1 MYLSSYIDKNIEVIE
16 DLFKDCSDL
25 KKRKFKVGKEKIDV
39 YMAFI
44 EKAADNTAVDEL
56 VVENLVRYIRTQK
69 EDEKLDFDLIRFGA
83 VARIDVKEAKKINEL
98 EEAILRGDCI
108 LLIDGYDTAVIIAST
123 KWPGRGVE
131 KAETEVSIFGSNEAF
146 TNSLRTNVA
155 LLRHIIK
162 SSRLK
167 VKNFKIGSISDT
179 DVELLYIDNLVRP
192 KILNEV
198 EMQLKNLKTDG
209 LLDSGV
215 LEQLIEKNWKS
226 VFPQLQLTE
235 RTDKTASELLG
246 GRIVILVDNSAF
258 AIILPTTLNSFYQ
271 SSEDYYERWQI
282 MSFVR
287 ILRYIGGVIAIA
299 LPGLYIAITLY
310 HPAMI
315 ETALLLKMAGSR
327 QNVPISGVIEIV
339 SMEIAFELLKEA
351 GIRLPSAIGSTIGIV
366 GGIVIGQAVVDA
378 GIVSPIVVI
387 VVSITAIATFTIPSV
402 SITAAYRLIKF
413 VIIFFSAI
421 LGLYGFW
428 IAILIVL
435 IHLVS
440 LKSYGIPYMYP
451 FVSGSVNEYTDLK
464 DSIIR
469 VPSFMM
475 KKRPIFANPKEK
487 ERE

>member
-1 MYLSSYIDKNIEVIE
+1 MYLSTYIDKNIEQIE
-16 DLFKDCSDL
+16 NLFQDCSDF
-25 KKRKFKVGKEKIDV
+25 KKRKFEIGKEKINV

-44 EKAADNTAVDEL
+44 EKAADNTSVDDL
-56 VVENLVRYIRTQK
+56 VVENLVRYIRTQQ
-69 EDEKLDFDLIRFGA
+69 ENEKLDFDLIKFGA
-83 VARIDVKEAKKINEL
+83 VARIDVTEAKKLDEL
-98 EEAILRGDCI
+98 EKAILRGDCI
-108 LLIDGYDTAVIIAST
+108 LLIDGYDTGIIVAST
-123 KWPGRGVE
+123 KWPSMGVN
-131 KAETEVSIFGSNEAF
+131 KSETEASIFGSNQAF
-146 TNSLRTNVA
+146 TDSLRTNVA

-162 SSRLK
+162 SSSLK
-167 VKNFKIGSISDT
+167 VKNFKIGSVSDT
-179 DVELLYIDNLVRP
+179 DVEVLYIENVVRP
-192 KILNEV
+192 QILKQIEA
-198 EMQLKNLKTDG
+198 QLKALKVDG
-209 LLDSGV
+209 LMDSGV

-226 VFPQLQLTE
+226 VFPQLQLIE
-235 RTDKTASELLG
+235 RTDKAAAELLE

-258 AIILPTTLNSFYQ
+258 AIILPTTLNNFYQ
-271 SSEDYYERWQI
+271 TSGDYYERWQVV
-282 MSFVR
+282 SFIR

-327 QNVPISGVIEIV
+327 QNVPISGVVEV
-339 SMEIAFELLKEA
+339 VAMEIAFELLREA

-378 GIVSPIVVI
+378 GIVSPLVVI

-428 IAILIVL
+428 VAVLIVL

-440 LKSYGIPYMYP
+440 LKSYNIPYMYP
-451 FVSGSVNEYTDLK
+451 FVSGGVNEYSDLK

-469 VPSFMM
+469 FPSFMI
-475 KKRPIFANPKEK
+475 KKHSIFVNPKEK
-487 ERE
+487 ERK